1 MKVELQCGD
10 TITIPDG
17 CKATIKD
24 GSVVFE
30 KEEKEEAKTQDFK
43 DGDVLTSLF
52 DNKVVFIFKEDEL
65 KQKENK
71 NDYYVCHIYVSSSI
85 GYTIEVPTKDS
96 LSFCGHKDEVRLAT
110 DEEKQLLFDKM
121 KKTGLKWNAEEK
133 RVEKIRWRA
142 KEGEEYFMIEAD
154 VKVKAYRDDND
165 EDDNTLY
172 NALNYFH
179 TEEQCKEAA
188 KRVKET
194 LKKYHEEIGE

>member
-1 MKVELQCGD
+1 MEIKLQCGD

-17 CKATIKD
+17 CKAIIKD

-52 DNKVVFIFKEDEL
+52 DNKVVFIFKEDES
-65 KQKENK
+65 KQKDNT
-71 NDYYVCHIYVSSSI
+71 NGYYVCHIYVSSSI

-110 DEEKQLLFDKM
+110 NKEKQFLFDKM
-121 KKTGLKWNAEEK
+121 KEQGLLWNAEEK
-133 RVEKIRWRA
+133 RVEHIRWRA
-142 KEGEEYFMIEAD
+142 KKHEDYNFINAD
-154 VKVKAYRDDND
+154 LSVSLMDDTYSSF
-165 EDDNTLY
+165 DNKLWDAF
-172 NALNYFH
+172 NHFRK
-179 TEEQCKEAA
+179 EEQAKEAA

-194 LKKYHEEIGE
+194 LRKYHEEIGE